1 MDPAETNCNRTSSAP
16 AAPTRDAGGGGADL
30 PGRPTFEAAL
40 AELQQVLESLEDG
53 SVGLEESLQRF
64 ERGTALLRHC
74 YALLE
79 SAERRIEILTGRDAD
94 GNPVTAPFDSE
105 ATHQP
110 EQPKAGR
117 RRRRPASEP
126 SPPGAVAPDG
136 GVKLF

>member
-1 MDPAETNCNRTSSAP
+1 MNPSTTIPEQPSSPRSPCAADNVVPALP
-16 AAPTRDAGGGGADL
+16 AGG
-30 PGRPTFEAAL
+30 PTFEAAL
-40 AELQQVLESLEDG
+40 AEIQQVLESLEDG

-94 GNPVTAPFDSE
+94 GNPTTAPFDDQ

-110 EQPKAGR
+110 AQPQAGR
-117 RRRRPASEP
+117 RKRRASAEP
-126 SPPGAVAPDG
+126 PPPEDVAPDA
-136 GVKLF
+136 GVRLF